1 MSSLFLVFLQRQR
14 VAPIF
19 ALTSS
24 KTRTLFNCFL
34 CCCGC
39 FITMMVTMS
48 TRGSYAFQPHS
59 SLSYLSKSTRQPSPF
74 SSCITSTQE
83 SFRKEVCFSRNSG
96 SVYFMTTSNQDGNE
110 NSHKNKT
117 SKATLTKD
125 TTWRLRFSLNGVPT
139 KKGRKVGELLYVDV
153 KFLQEDGY
161 GKSA

>member
-1 MSSLFLVFLQRQR
+1 
-14 VAPIF
+14 
-19 ALTSS
+19 
-24 KTRTLFNCFL
+24 
-34 CCCGC
+34 
-39 FITMMVTMS
+39 
-48 TRGSYAFQPHS
+48 
-59 SLSYLSKSTRQPSPF
+59 
-74 SSCITSTQE
+74 
-83 SFRKEVCFSRNSG
+83 
-96 SVYFMTTSNQDGNE
+96 MTTSNQDGNE